1 MEYKI
6 ISSNFRY
13 RHKEKRNT
21 EVSVKTV
28 SYNKY
33 NQFLISAIKGITKN
47 HEIILK
53 DYESLFYSM
62 KDQFKKN
69 SHYILG
75 DTFQFPNI
83 GRESPAFMI

>member
-47 HEIILK
+47 NEIITN
-53 DYESLFYSM
+53 DFESLFYSM
-62 KDQFKKN
+62 KDQCKKKIPIT
-69 SHYILG
+69 S
-75 DTFQFPNI
+75 
-83 GRESPAFMI
+83 

>member
-47 HEIILK
+47 SKTITNN
-53 DYESLFYSM
+53 YESLFYSM
-62 KDQFKKN
+62 KDQCKKKIHISSQAIHSN
-69 SHYILG
+69 FPVLFGSILHL
-75 DTFQFPNI
+75 
-83 GRESPAFMI
+83 